1 MDPFRRTCGVLIA
14 VAMLAGCSSR
24 SALVPD
30 QTTQPALG
38 AVTIGGSYVLVSP
51 DACSNPQKLKI
62 CLKPGGTYKLKLT
75 LTCYIGTQMA
85 SCGTVT
91 WKTKTSNKLL
101 TAKFKPNPA
110 NPTTETVTAAKSI
123 KTGHYTQSINASCTG
138 VPNCNYTSKG
148 MIWVT

>member
-1 MDPFRRTCGVLIA
+1 MDSFRRTGGIVLA
-14 VAMLAGCSSR
+14 VAMLAGCSGR
-24 SALVPD
+24 SALVPA
-30 QTTQPALG
+30 QPAQPALG
-38 AVTIGGSYVLVSP
+38 AAAIEGSHAPITP

-62 CLKPGGTYKLKLT
+62 CLKPGGSYKLKLT
-75 LTCYIGTQMA
+75 LTCYIGTQHA

-91 WKTKTSNKLL
+91 WKTKMSNKLL
-101 TAKFKPNPA
+101 TGKFKPNPA